1 MLSLESC
8 VIGVRKKGQ
17 EANPYEDYREFPSVF
32 CLKINHGGT
41 FTPPPM
47 TRYKGGKVNW
57 VDDIDSDT
65 FSIVD
70 VTKLVVVDKD
80 VYEMLM
86 YVDKFKVIELYTDH
100 TVKKQHVLTQE
111 PLATIIDVTQ
121 PGSSSGNEAE
131 VDVSEDEWLRESLK
145 KLPIKSKKG
154 QQSSR
159 KEVGQSSRNGS
170 GSENGSG
177 SDSGSDSED
186 SDYFV
191 DEENLIEDVDVDM
204 AEFKRHTDPGVE
216 WLGCK
221 ENVLEENEVF
231 ELEEVDHEEF
241 DSGSDSDEG
250 VRRKAL
256 RKVPRIVS
264 KCTATFLSKD
274 VEETIKPNDKI
285 TLNTL
290 KDQLQKKFEVGVSKQ
305 KVFRAKKMAY
315 ERVVGSYSQQYAQL
329 RDYCMELKEKNPNTT
344 VKIEVEPPEDPDSE
358 ERKFK
363 RIYICLGPL
372 KDGFKAG
379 GRDFLVEYESKDSWK
394 VVLDCIGDDL
404 EAFQKLRL
412 SLFISEGKR
421 VCYQPIAEV
430 SFHMQNIVCLKII
443 YAKYE
448 LSWRGRAKSNIL
460 LNNLCEVL
468 NRQLSSGSDKPIL
481 TCLRIHMGNT
491 LIEENCDCKY
501 LNNENFYLLVLD
513 LLIGCNFPRN
523 WELSGIPCTH
533 AVASIWDQANNGI
546 DTGIPESYCL
556 PVHWLTTWKEMYKF
570 KINPVNGPQGWKK
583 SDVPTTIIP
592 PKPHPQIGRPPKKR
606 KKSAAEL
613 ADEMMKSKKLTKTG
627 KSVTCKSLG
636 GGSQQAGV
644 AGHGDAAHG
653 SQQAGVHGETLC
665 CKLSYVLAG
674 VDYFLWYFKMRLL
687 SHFFSISQPH
697 VKVLQYPDIYSSS
710 SWAGYDIILGG
721 IGPHPHLFF
730 CSFCL
735 HPRVPQVVYLKL
747 SAILGVT
754 SGLAFKVTKWRI

>member
-1 MLSLESC
+1 MLC
-8 VIGVRKKGQ
+8 QWRVRKKGQ

-65 FSIVD
+65 FSIVE
-70 VTKLVVVDKD
+70 VTSMLQELGYENPCMAYYYKKPNSELENGLVELVVDKD

-256 RKVPRIVS
+256 RKVARMNKAIQGKGERVYKEDFFLGEQFATSKLVKDKVTRVS
-264 KCTATFLSKD
+264 VEQRRQLSLK
-274 VEETIKPNDKI
+274 KNDK
-285 TLNTL
+285 LR
-290 KDQLQKKFEVGVSKQ
+290 V
-305 KVFRAKKMAY
+305 
-315 ERVVGSYSQQYAQL
+315 RVVCKGQVPDFANNDMGSVIPFTGDQNGPILQAAHMRTPGSQNPYCQQYAQL

-363 RIYICLGPL
+363 RIYICLGHL

-379 GRDFLVEYESKDSWK
+379 EG
-394 VVLDCIGDDL
+394 
-404 EAFQKLRL
+404 
-412 SLFISEGKR
+412 ISML
-421 VCYQPIAEV
+421 
-430 SFHMQNIVCLKII
+430 HLKERIHG
-443 YAKYE
+443 
-448 LSWRGRAKSNIL
+448 SGRAKSNIL

-468 NRQLSSGSDKPIL
+468 NRQLLDGRDKSYYHLLNGMLLEIGS
-481 TCLRIHMGNT
+481 
-491 LIEENCDCKY
+491 
-501 LNNENFYLLVLD
+501 
-513 LLIGCNFPRN
+513 
-523 WELSGIPCTH
+523 LSGILTMQLP
-533 AVASIWDQANNGI
+533 SIWDQQIFGI

-570 KINPVNGPQGWKK
+570 KINPVNGPQ
-583 SDVPTTIIP
+583 
-592 PKPHPQIGRPPKKR
+592 
-606 KKSAAEL
+606 AEL
-613 ADEMMKSKKLTKTG
+613 ADENDEVLRKMTKSGCVLLANRF
-627 KSVTCKSLG
+627 CKHLYAAHGSQQAG
-636 GGSQQAGV
+636 VAGHGDAAHGSQQAGV

-653 SQQAGVHGETLC
+653 SQQAGVHG
-665 CKLSYVLAG
+665 
-674 VDYFLWYFKMRLL
+674 
-687 SHFFSISQPH
+687 SQTTQSTPH
-697 VKVLQYPDIYSSS
+697 
-710 SWAGYDIILGG
+710 
-721 IGPHPHLFF
+721 
-730 CSFCL
+730 
-735 HPRVPQVVYLKL
+735 R
-747 SAILGVT
+747 
-754 SGLAFKVTKWRI
+754 

>member
-1 MLSLESC
+1 MLC
-8 VIGVRKKGQ
+8 QWRVRKKGQ

-65 FSIVD
+65 FSIVE
-70 VTKLVVVDKD
+70 VTSMLQELGYENPCMAYYYKKPNSELENGLVELVVDKD

-121 PGSSSGNEAE
+121 PYSSSGNEAE

-250 VRRKAL
+250 LLNGRDKHIITCLEYIREYLMK
-256 RKVPRIVS
+256 RIVN
-264 KCTATFLSKD
+264 
-274 VEETIKPNDKI
+274 V
-285 TLNTL
+285 
-290 KDQLQKKFEVGVSKQ
+290 Q
-305 KVFRAKKMAY
+305 KVQDKCDGPLTPSTAKIFKLIVRAAAKLKVEWNGSDLY
-315 ERVVGSYSQQYAQL
+315 QVTCPWGDQFVVNLSERVCS
-329 RDYCMELKEKNPNTT
+329 C
-344 VKIEVEPPEDPDSE
+344 
-358 ERKFK
+358 RK
-363 RIYICLGPL
+363 
-372 KDGFKAG
+372 
-379 GRDFLVEYESKDSWK
+379 
-394 VVLDCIGDDL
+394 
-404 EAFQKLRL
+404 
-412 SLFISEGKR
+412 
-421 VCYQPIAEV
+421 
-430 SFHMQNIVCLKII
+430 
-443 YAKYE
+443 
-448 LSWRGRAKSNIL
+448 
-460 LNNLCEVL
+460 
-468 NRQLSSGSDKPIL
+468 
-481 TCLRIHMGNT
+481 
-491 LIEENCDCKY
+491 
-501 LNNENFYLLVLD
+501 
-513 LLIGCNFPRN
+513 
-523 WELSGIPCTH
+523 WELSGIPCTR

-627 KSVTCKSLG
+627 KSVTCKSCKQVGHNSRGCKSKKG

-653 SQQAGVHGETLC
+653 SQQAGVHG
-665 CKLSYVLAG
+665 
-674 VDYFLWYFKMRLL
+674 
-687 SHFFSISQPH
+687 SQTT
-697 VKVLQYPDIYSSS
+697 QST
-710 SWAGYDIILGG
+710 
-721 IGPHPHLFF
+721 
-730 CSFCL
+730 
-735 HPRVPQVVYLKL
+735 PQA
-747 SAILGVT
+747 S
-754 SGLAFKVTKWRI
+754 

>member
-1 MLSLESC
+1 MLC
-8 VIGVRKKGQ
+8 QWRVRKKGYKKP
-17 EANPYEDYREFPSVF
+17 NPYEV
-32 CLKINHGGT
+32 I
-41 FTPPPM
+41 
-47 TRYKGGKVNW
+47 VNW

-65 FSIVD
+65 FSIVE
-70 VTKLVVVDKD
+70 VTSMLQELGYENPCMAYYYKKPNSELENGLVELVVDKD

-121 PGSSSGNEAE
+121 PDSSSGNEAE

-191 DEENLIEDVDVDM
+191 DEENLISD
-204 AEFKRHTDPGVE
+204 
-216 WLGCK
+216 
-221 ENVLEENEVF
+221 ENEVF

-241 DSGSDSDEG
+241 DSRSDSDEG

-256 RKVPRIVS
+256 RKVARMNKAIQG
-264 KCTATFLSKD
+264 K
-274 VEETIKPNDKI
+274 
-285 TLNTL
+285 
-290 KDQLQKKFEVGVSKQ
+290 G
-305 KVFRAKKMAY
+305 
-315 ERVVGSYSQQYAQL
+315 ERVYKEDFFLENIPDFSNMTWEVFKPFTGDQNGPNSNQQYAQL

-379 GRDFLVEYESKDSWK
+379 GRDFLGLDGCFLSGPYPGQILTAVGVSLQGKCYGNVPQMLSHHSRSLLKNGRNEKSQLRILKNGLSEDSRPQHWAKVGQKAIFCLEEYLMKKKCRIVQKVQDKCDGPLTPSTVAKIFKLISKRAAAKLNGGGGGGWRMFVMKLGVEGIPS
-394 VVLDCIGDDL
+394 
-404 EAFQKLRL
+404 
-412 SLFISEGKR
+412 
-421 VCYQPIAEV
+421 
-430 SFHMQNIVCLKII
+430 HMQLLPYGIHTN
-443 YAKYE
+443 YWDRY
-448 LSWRGRAKSNIL
+448 WNTKS
-460 LNNLCEVL
+460 LN
-468 NRQLSSGSDKPIL
+468 
-481 TCLRIHMGNT
+481 
-491 LIEENCDCKY
+491 
-501 LNNENFYLLVLD
+501 
-513 LLIGCNFPRN
+513 
-523 WELSGIPCTH
+523 
-533 AVASIWDQANNGI
+533 
-546 DTGIPESYCL
+546 CL
-556 PVHWLTTWKEMYKF
+556 PVTLVNNMGKEMYKF

-627 KSVTCKSLG
+627 KSVTCKSLYQVSHSRGSKSKNG
-636 GGSQQAGV
+636 GGS
-644 AGHGDAAHG
+644 HN
-653 SQQAGVHGETLC
+653 
-665 CKLSYVLAG
+665 KLV
-674 VDYFLWYFKMRLL
+674 LL
-687 SHFFSISQPH
+687 S
-697 VKVLQYPDIYSSS
+697 
-710 SWAGYDIILGG
+710 
-721 IGPHPHLFF
+721 
-730 CSFCL
+730 
-735 HPRVPQVVYLKL
+735 
-747 SAILGVT
+747 
-754 SGLAFKVTKWRI
+754 

>member
-1 MLSLESC
+1 MLC
-8 VIGVRKKGQ
+8 QWRVRKKGQ

-65 FSIVD
+65 FSIVE
-70 VTKLVVVDKD
+70 VTSMLQELGYENPCMAYYYKKPNSELENGLVELVVDKD

-121 PGSSSGNEAE
+121 PDSSSGNEAE

-256 RKVPRIVS
+256 RKVARMNKAIQGKGERVYKEDFFLGEQFATSKLVKDKVTRVSVEQRRQLSLKKNDKLRVRVVCKGQVPDFANNDMGSVIPFTGDQNGPISKVKPKSISKKEKVAKPRESYACPWAMQVS
-264 KCTATFLSKD
+264 KLPNEDTW
-274 VEETIKPNDKI
+274 ERKPLNQM
-285 TLNTL
+285 TRLLLNTL

-315 ERVVGSYSQQYAQL
+315 ERSVETPEYSQ
-329 RDYCMELKEKNPNTT
+329 T
-344 VKIEVEPPEDPDSE
+344 VKKKVQADSTYVLDPNNGIYPLAYAVVES
-358 ERKFK
+358 
-363 RIYICLGPL
+363 
-372 KDGFKAG
+372 
-379 GRDFLVEYESKDSWK
+379 ESKDSWK
-394 VVLDCIGDDL
+394 WFLDCLGDDL
-404 EAFQKLRL
+404 ELFRN
-412 SLFISEGKR
+412 SNFTFISDRQK
-421 VCYQPIAEV
+421 A
-430 SFHMQNIVCLKII
+430 L
-443 YAKYE
+443 
-448 LSWRGRAKSNIL
+448 LDGR
-460 LNNLCEVL
+460 
-468 NRQLSSGSDKPIL
+468 DKPII
-481 TCLRIHMGNT
+481 TCLEYIREYLMKRIVNVQKVQ
-491 LIEENCDCKY
+491 DKK
-501 LNNENFYLLVLD
+501 
-513 LLIGCNFPRN
+513 

-556 PVHWLTTWKEMYKF
+556 PVHWLTTWKEDLNKF

-627 KSVTCKSLG
+627 KSVTCKSCKQVGHNSRGCKSKKG

-653 SQQAGVHGETLC
+653 SQQAGVHG
-665 CKLSYVLAG
+665 
-674 VDYFLWYFKMRLL
+674 
-687 SHFFSISQPH
+687 SQTT
-697 VKVLQYPDIYSSS
+697 QST
-710 SWAGYDIILGG
+710 
-721 IGPHPHLFF
+721 
-730 CSFCL
+730 
-735 HPRVPQVVYLKL
+735 PQA
-747 SAILGVT
+747 S
-754 SGLAFKVTKWRI
+754 

>member
-1 MLSLESC
+1 
-8 VIGVRKKGQ
+8 
-17 EANPYEDYREFPSVF
+17 
-32 CLKINHGGT
+32 
-41 FTPPPM
+41 
-47 TRYKGGKVNW
+47 
-57 VDDIDSDT
+57 
-65 FSIVD
+65 
-70 VTKLVVVDKD
+70 
-80 VYEMLM
+80 
-86 YVDKFKVIELYTDH
+86 
-100 TVKKQHVLTQE
+100 
-111 PLATIIDVTQ
+111 
-121 PGSSSGNEAE
+121 SSSGNEAE

-256 RKVPRIVS
+256 RKVARMNKAIQGKGERVYKEDFFLGEQFATSKLVKDKVTRVSVEQRRQLSLKKNDKLRVRVVCKGQVPDFANNDMGSVIPFTGDQNGPISKVKPKSISKKEKVAKPRESYACPWAMQVSKLPNEDTWEVRTLKDTHTCLQSRIVS

-305 KVFRAKKMAY
+305 KMFRAKKMAY
-315 ERVVGSYSQQYAQL
+315 ERVVGSYSQQHAQL
-329 RDYCMELKEKNPNTT
+329 RDYC
-344 VKIEVEPPEDPDSE
+344 
-358 ERKFK
+358 
-363 RIYICLGPL
+363 
-372 KDGFKAG
+372 
-379 GRDFLVEYESKDSWK
+379 
-394 VVLDCIGDDL
+394 
-404 EAFQKLRL
+404 
-412 SLFISEGKR
+412 
-421 VCYQPIAEV
+421 
-430 SFHMQNIVCLKII
+430 
-443 YAKYE
+443 
-448 LSWRGRAKSNIL
+448 RAKSNIL

-468 NRQLSSGSDKPIL
+468 NRQLLDGRDKPII
-481 TCLRIHMGNT
+481 TCLEYIREYLMKRIVNVQKVQDKCDGPLT
-491 LIEENCDCKY
+491 PSTAKIFKLIVRAAAKLKVEWNGS
-501 LNNENFYLLVLD
+501 D
-513 LLIGCNFPRN
+513 LYQVTCPWGDQFVVNLSERVCSCRK

-627 KSVTCKSLG
+627 KSVTCKSCKQVGHNSRGCKSKKG

-653 SQQAGVHGETLC
+653 SQQAGVHG
-665 CKLSYVLAG
+665 
-674 VDYFLWYFKMRLL
+674 
-687 SHFFSISQPH
+687 SQTT
-697 VKVLQYPDIYSSS
+697 QST
-710 SWAGYDIILGG
+710 
-721 IGPHPHLFF
+721 
-730 CSFCL
+730 
-735 HPRVPQVVYLKL
+735 PQA
-747 SAILGVT
+747 S
-754 SGLAFKVTKWRI
+754 